1 MQNVGSTSC
10 WIAGCFAGLKIWSLK
25 VRASFVGEMRCRV
38 RGDFLS
44 CYECRFARSREEVVP
59 MAYVDSLHTV
69 CPPTSLSE
77 CKRFC
82 CSGFMSTG
90 NGNCLV
96 LSVDNDDDSKI
107 ILHFD
112 GTSAAFAG
120 GMGYQARSARSEYI
134 KIGGLEVSVSK
145 FIVSSRMYDLLC
157 HAIYSRLSMRC
168 L

>member
-1 MQNVGSTSC
+1 MMISHMQNVGSTSC
-10 WIAGCFAGLKIWSLK
+10 WIAGCFAGLKIWLLRA
-25 VRASFVGEMRCRV
+25 RASFADKMECRV

-44 CYECRFARSREEVVP
+44 CYEYSLTGSREKSYP

-96 LSVDNDDDSKI
+96 LSVDNDDDSKT
-107 ILHFD
+107 ILHSD

-120 GMGYQARSARSEYI
+120 VGNI
-134 KIGGLEVSVSK
+134 KRGQLDQSI
-145 FIVSSRMYDLLC
+145 SR
-157 HAIYSRLSMRC
+157 
-168 L
+168 